1 MEPAVYI
8 ALRYKSTGA
17 MAKPKERPLS
27 PKDYRAL
34 AEIRRGMR
42 QFLEFS
48 ALAAQ
53 DSGLTPAQHQ
63 ALLAIKGMPGPVTVG
78 ALAEWLGIKPHSAV
92 GLADRLTRAKLV
104 ARTRDAK
111 DRRRVRLQ
119 LTPGAERILAA
130 LSRVHRAELQ
140 RFSRVVAPLLQ
151 VLR

>member
-1 MEPAVYI
+1 
-8 ALRYKSTGA
+8 
-17 MAKPKERPLS
+17 MAKSKERPLS

-48 ALAAQ
+48 ARAAG
-53 DSGLTPAQHQ
+53 DAELTPAQHQ
-63 ALLAIKGMPGPVTVG
+63 ALLAIKGMPKPVTVG
-78 ALAEWLGIKPHSAV
+78 ALAAWLGIKPHSAV

-104 ARTRDAK
+104 ARIRDAK

>member
-1 MEPAVYI
+1 M
-8 ALRYKSTGA
+8 T
-17 MAKPKERPLS
+17 KPKERPLS
-27 PKDYRAL
+27 LQDYRAL

-48 ALAAQ
+48 AEAAEAA
-53 DSGLTPAQHQ
+53 GLTPAQHQ

-92 GLADRLTRAKLV
+92 GLTDRLARAKLV
-104 ARTRDAK
+104 DRIQDSK
-111 DRRRVRLQ
+111 DRRRVLLQ
-119 LTPGAERILAA
+119 LTPGADRTLAA
-130 LSRVHRAELQ
+130 LSRVHRAELR